1 LEPRQ
6 EPYEFHLEP
15 EQERYRIIF
24 LFVLTMIFLLLF
36 FKFPKIDH
44 GKLPQHNHT
53 NSSNNNGHTSEQ
65 YRRYAIFSIDN
76 FIYLSISG
84 LLVLIFSILLKKE
97 KRNSDEDDDR
107 SGTVLYSLFHYKRV
121 VIISGLV
128 EPIKL
133 LRINDRLET
142 TAIIVIQMF
151 EILEI
156 LEETMVDI
164 DGSAQYGVFAQILKR
179 VFFIILIA

>member
-1 LEPRQ
+1 
-6 EPYEFHLEP
+6 
-15 EQERYRIIF
+15 
-24 LFVLTMIFLLLF
+24 
-36 FKFPKIDH
+36 
-44 GKLPQHNHT
+44 
-53 NSSNNNGHTSEQ
+53 
-65 YRRYAIFSIDN
+65 
-76 FIYLSISG
+76 LSISG

-156 LEETMVDI
+156 LEETMIDI